1 MGVQCAEQRE
11 AVRRMKAIVCVDKN
25 WAIGADGK
33 TLVSI
38 PADLRWFRDKTMGH
52 VVVMGRKTWNSLPN
66 GRALD
71 GRINIVLSRQK
82 DFQAKGATVVHSRD
96 ELLEE
101 LKKYDL
107 DDIFII
113 GGSQIYTLMV
123 PYCDTLYVT
132 KVNYAYQADTWFTNL
147 DLVPEWKLV
156 EESEEQTCFNIEYT
170 FRTYERK
177 YHTARPV

>member
-1 MGVQCAEQRE
+1 M
-11 AVRRMKAIVCVDKN
+11 CVGLS
-25 WAIGADGK
+25 A
-33 TLVSI
+33 
-38 PADLRWFRDKTMGH
+38 R
-52 VVVMGRKTWNSLPN
+52 VV
-66 GRALD
+66 
-71 GRINIVLSRQK
+71 RINENGTALVDASGAKRQVSAQLLE
-82 DFQAKGATVVHSRD
+82 DLEPGDYVMVHAGAAISKITSDDRTETD